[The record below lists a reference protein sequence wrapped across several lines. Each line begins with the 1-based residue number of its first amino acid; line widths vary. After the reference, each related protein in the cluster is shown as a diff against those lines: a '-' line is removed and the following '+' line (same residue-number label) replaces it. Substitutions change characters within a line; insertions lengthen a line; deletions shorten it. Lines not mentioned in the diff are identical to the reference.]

1 MHAVTFVGIK
11 EKMRVPMRLGRR
23 WTERAG
29 RGGVKLVLRTWSD
42 LLAIFVSELSA
53 KQNDRSTIF
62 THVLVHA
69 ILMSHNH
76 Y

>member
-1 MHAVTFVGIK
+1 MDG
-11 EKMRVPMRLGRR
+11 EG
-23 WTERAG
+23 E
-29 RGGVKLVLRTWSD
+29 VKLVLRTWSD